1 MPLPFSELATV
12 CTFFFALRCL
22 KPLHIQPEI
31 ALTSLRPSR
40 RRLATRPPR
49 RSRAPGRRRLCFP
62 GFSRCSLCRWLRFSL
77 RESASHFFSGLNSTW
92 LFISLPRR
100 LTSTE
105 QEAGG
110 RGAGAES
117 TSGPG
122 RGTSQL
128 LRPSVPS
135 SVSLVPRPRGKHF
148 IGLRY
153 FCLYIFCLFVLFF
166 LSFPSLLLLL
176 FFLLNLSAV
185 HPRLHAKESG

>member
-31 ALTSLRPSR
+31 ALTFPRPSCR
-40 RRLATRPPR
+40 RFASRPPR

-62 GFSRCSLCRWLRFSL
+62 GFSRCSLCHWLRFSL

-117 TSGPG
+117 TSGP
-122 RGTSQL
+122 RSGTSQL

-153 FCLYIFCLFVLFF
+153 FCLYIFFCLFSFF
-166 LSFPSLLLLL
+166 FSFLLSFYY
-176 FFLLNLSAV
+176 FFFPLI
-185 HPRLHAKESG
+185 